1 MKSKLLSLLALF
13 AVIFVF
19 TSGLFETVTNVIVW
33 LVTLNFKSPD
43 ISLFGQLVVK
53 YGTWL
58 ITFSLVGIIF
68 KVLGF
73 FNSDAMKI
81 VYFIIST
88 IISFLFS
95 WLFFVL
101 EQYMLIISII
111 LGSLLGLIIVSY
123 LSLLISYHLKRKE
136 ERRV

>member
-1 MKSKLLSLLALF
+1 MKKKILSIIAF
-13 AVIFVF
+13 FVVIFVF

-33 LVTLNFKSPD
+33 LVTLNFSSPD
-43 ISLFGQLVVK
+43 ISIFGQLVVK

-81 VYFIIST
+81 VYFIISS

-123 LSLLISYHLKRKE
+123 LSILVLYHLKEKKKGE
-136 ERRV
+136 

>member
-1 MKSKLLSLLALF
+1 MKKKILPIIAF
-13 AVIFVF
+13 FVVIFVF
-19 TSGLFETVTNVIVW
+19 TSGLFEAVTNVIVW
-33 LVTLNFKSPD
+33 LVTLNFSSPD
-43 ISLFGQLVVK
+43 ISIFGQLVVK

-68 KVLGF
+68 KALGF

-81 VYFIIST
+81 VYFIISS

-123 LSLLISYHLKRKE
+123 LSILVLYHLKEKKKGE
-136 ERRV
+136 

>member
-1 MKSKLLSLLALF
+1 MKKKILSIIAF
-13 AVIFVF
+13 FVVIFIF

-33 LVTLNFKSPD
+33 LVTLNFNSPD
-43 ISLFGQLVVK
+43 ISIFGQLVVK
-53 YGTWL
+53 YGTWI

-68 KVLGF
+68 KMLGF

-81 VYFIIST
+81 VYFIISS

-123 LSLLISYHLKRKE
+123 LSILVLYYLKEKKNGE
-136 ERRV
+136 

>member
-1 MKSKLLSLLALF
+1 MKKKILSIIAF
-13 AVIFVF
+13 FVVIFVF

-33 LVTLNFKSPD
+33 LVTLNFSSPD
-43 ISLFGQLVVK
+43 ISIFGQLVVK

-81 VYFIIST
+81 VYFIISS

-123 LSLLISYHLKRKE
+123 LSILVLYHLKEKKKGG
-136 ERRV
+136 